1 MAQCPNCKK
10 NIGCSC
16 KLRTSK
22 TGKRGCTDCISSIN
36 KPLNYTKVNKNIEG
50 KILKVT
56 ATQKK

>member
-22 TGKRGCTDCISSIN
+22 TGKRGCTSCINTINNTNSIVS
-36 KPLNYTKVNKNIEG
+36 KTIKSG
-50 KILKVT
+50 KIIKVK
-56 ATQKK
+56 ATQNK

>member
-10 NIGCSC
+10 NLGCSC

-22 TGKRGCTDCISSIN
+22 TGKRGCTSCVNTIN
-36 KPLNYTKVNKNIEG
+36 NNSNAVSKITKSG
-50 KILKVT
+50 RILKVK